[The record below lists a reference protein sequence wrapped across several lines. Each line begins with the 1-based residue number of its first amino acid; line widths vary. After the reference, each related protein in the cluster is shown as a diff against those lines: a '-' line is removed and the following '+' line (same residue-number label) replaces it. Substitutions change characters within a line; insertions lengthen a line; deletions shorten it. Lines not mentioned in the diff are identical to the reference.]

1 VNQVTSKLQPGS
13 RVWRGVKGPVQVDF
27 PLAPLTTWKIGGPAQ
42 FLVIPQDL
50 DDVFALEQ
58 LAADRD
64 WPLFFLGRGSNVL
77 IDDAGL
83 PGITL
88 HLAKSFQKLE
98 FHGDTVRVGAGMA
111 LPRLANTLAARGQG
125 GFEFLAGIP
134 GTVGA
139 AVRLNAGAHGHNL
152 GQRLRRVWAVTPELE
167 LKEMM
172 VAEIAPGYRSS
183 RLLHFPRWLV
193 VEAEFGLQEEASPEE
208 IQRTMRELLEE
219 RRSRQPA
226 HSRTCGSVFKNP
238 PEGPSAG
245 RLIDEAGWKGKSVGD
260 AQVSRKHAN
269 FILNRGRATAA
280 QMITLVT
287 AIEESVWQR
296 FGIRLEREVVFLPQ
310 DLQSEVDSVK

>member
-1 VNQVTSKLQPGS
+1 MTSKPQPGA
-13 RVWRGVKGPVQVDF
+13 RVWRGVKGPVQADF
-27 PLAPLTTWKIGGPAQ
+27 PLAPLTSWRIGGPAQ

-58 LAADRD
+58 LVADRG

-83 PGITL
+83 LGITL
-88 HLAKSFQKLE
+88 NLAKSFQKLE

-111 LPRLANTLAARGQG
+111 LPRLAKTLAARGQG

-167 LKEMM
+167 LKELT
-172 VAEIAPGYRSS
+172 VAEIAPGYRTS
-183 RLLHFPRWLV
+183 RLLHLPHWLV
-193 VEAEFGLQEEASPEE
+193 VEAEFGLQEEASPKE

-226 HSRTCGSVFKNP
+226 NPRTCGSVFKNP
-238 PEGPSAG
+238 PEGPPAG
-245 RLIDEAGWKGKSVGD
+245 RLIDEAGWKGRSVGD
-260 AQVSRKHAN
+260 AQVSRQHAN
-269 FILNRGRATAA
+269 FIINRGRATAT
-280 QMITLVT
+280 QMVTLMT

-296 FGIRLEREVVFLPQ
+296 CGIRLEREVVLLPQ
-310 DLQSEVDSVK
+310 DMQSEADSVK

>member
-1 VNQVTSKLQPGS
+1 VTSKSQSES
-13 RVWRGVKGPVQVDF
+13 RVWRGVKGPVQADF

-58 LAADRD
+58 LAADRG

-88 HLAKSFQKLE
+88 HVAKSFQKLE

-111 LPRLANTLAARGQG
+111 LPRLAYTLAARGLG

-139 AVRLNAGAHGHNL
+139 AVRLNAGAQGYNL
-152 GQRLRRVWAVTPELE
+152 GQRLRRVWVVTPELE
-167 LKEMM
+167 LKELT
-172 VAEIAPGYRSS
+172 VAEIAPGYRTS
-183 RLLHFPRWLV
+183 RLLHLPHWLV

-219 RRSRQPA
+219 RRSRQPS
-226 HSRTCGSVFKNP
+226 HPRTCGSVFKNP
-238 PEGPSAG
+238 PEGPPAG
-245 RLIDEAGWKGKSVGD
+245 RLIDEAGWKGRSVGD
-260 AQVSRKHAN
+260 AQVARKHAN
-269 FILNRGRATAA
+269 FILNRGKATAA
-280 QMITLVT
+280 QMVTLMT
-287 AIEESVWQR
+287 AIEESVWQQ
-296 FGIRLEREVVFLPQ
+296 FGIRLAREVVLLPQ
-310 DLQSEVDSVK
+310 DMQSEADSVK